1 MCYLVPGCTH
11 YTWFFRDNQQ
21 NCCLKNGP
29 RSYSSL
35 VDRPDLAPIVS
46 EILVSL
52 YKNFAYFL
60 TYLELKI
67 IFFFIFNSQ

>member
-1 MCYLVPGCTH
+1 MCYLVAGCTH

-35 VDRPDLAPIVS
+35 VALPDLVPIVS
-46 EILVSL
+46 EILVEADVSL
-52 YKNFAYFL
+52 FLILFYQKINKKNL
-60 TYLELKI
+60 NV
-67 IFFFIFNSQ
+67 FFSL